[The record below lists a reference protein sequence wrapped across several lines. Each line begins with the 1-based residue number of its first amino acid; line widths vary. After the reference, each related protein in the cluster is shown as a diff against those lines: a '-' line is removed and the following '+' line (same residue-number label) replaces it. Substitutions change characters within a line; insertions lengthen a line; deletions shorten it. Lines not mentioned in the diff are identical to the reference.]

1 METGSHSISHSI
13 CGRRCPS
20 ATPSC
25 SHWHMVAH
33 VLGFHALNHWA
44 ILPVC
49 PTEKQIPFWMLHS
62 EYRKRL
68 DQGSVTLLS
77 PGCPVLVIT
86 LCHRKH
92 LESLPHSHLLS
103 SLSHGRNISTWTVSP
118 KTFTQDAGDEG
129 DEGDGAMPLFLPSSC
144 PLFFLKVRALN
155 F

>member
-1 METGSHSISHSI
+1 MEGGAPQPPHLVLTGIWSLTSLGSMPSITGPFCLCVLLRSRFRS
-13 CGRRCPS
+13 G
-20 ATPSC
+20 C
-25 SHWHMVAH
+25 STQ
-33 VLGFHALNHWA
+33 N
-44 ILPVC
+44 I
-49 PTEKQIPFWMLHS
+49 ES
-62 EYRKRL
+62 SL

>member
-103 SLSHGRNISTWTVSP
+103 SLSHGRNGIYKWFFHSVSCSSKPFLVSTPVGP
-118 KTFTQDAGDEG
+118 ALVQDSVFSTAN
-129 DEGDGAMPLFLPSSC
+129 AI
-144 PLFFLKVRALN
+144 
-155 F
+155 